1 MNRSAIKMEAK
12 EALVG
17 KRLMFLV
24 AIIVVGVLS
33 GIPGIGFIVGPILT
47 AGLFVI
53 GKDVLNKKDVQLEPL
68 FNYFKD
74 IEHGLKIF
82 VVGLIVSIAVMVGM
96 FLLIIPGIYVA
107 LKYGQAIFIMSENK
121 DMDIFDAIK
130 ESGKLTEGY
139 KMDLFVFVL
148 SFIGHILL
156 GMITFGIYLLYA
168 MPYIMLSMHNYYVHL
183 KALKADSTTIIDV

>member
-53 GKDVLNKKDVQLEPL
+53 GKDVLNKKDVQL
-68 FNYFKD
+68 
-74 IEHGLKIF
+74 
-82 VVGLIVSIAVMVGM
+82 
-96 FLLIIPGIYVA
+96 
-107 LKYGQAIFIMSENK
+107 
-121 DMDIFDAIK
+121 
-130 ESGKLTEGY
+130 
-139 KMDLFVFVL
+139 
-148 SFIGHILL
+148 
-156 GMITFGIYLLYA
+156 
-168 MPYIMLSMHNYYVHL
+168 
-183 KALKADSTTIIDV
+183 